1 MEITGIS
8 DLPLHYG
15 RVPQWLIPIMKRLSR
30 AIVDVMLLEWGPDKV
45 IERLSNPLWFQGF
58 NNVIGMDW
66 DSSGSTTVTLGIL
79 KEVINPVQD
88 GLAVT
93 GGKGKN
99 SLNVPKELE
108 ALPSN
113 FNVDAKRLSRISKLV
128 AKTDTTLLQDGHELY
143 HHSLLVSESGK
154 WAIIQQGM
162 NPTTRFARRYHWSS
176 IKDPV
181 NEKRAGLAGRKEK
194 AVLNVHESVNAKR
207 VIMDLLREDP
217 SKIEKQYLRSMAL
230 IRGTSLDSWIS
241 LGTVGAIS
249 SEAKMVYM
257 KPVDVRRVV
266 KTLSEVRE
274 KSPTSLE
281 EALLLGIGPSTM
293 RALSLISDLIYN
305 EPPSYQDPV
314 NVPYDPFKYA
324 FAIGGKDGIPFPVHK
339 EIAFEVIHTLEEF
352 AMKAKLEKK
361 DKAVALNKLRE
372 MKLGVKEGT

>member
-45 IERLSNPLWFQGF
+45 VERLSNPFWFQGF

-79 KEVINPVQD
+79 KEVISPAQD

-99 SLNVPKELE
+99 SLNVPKEL
-108 ALPSN
+108 ATLPLN
-113 FNVDAKRLSRISKLV
+113 FNVDSQGLIRISKLV

-176 IKDPV
+176 VRNPV
-181 NEKRAGLAGRKEK
+181 DEKREGLAGQREK
-194 AVLNVHESVNAKR
+194 AVLNIHDSIYAKK

-217 SKIEKQYLRSMAL
+217 IKIEREYLRSMAM
-230 IRGTSLDSWIS
+230 IKGTSLDSWVS
-241 LGTVGAIS
+241 LGTTGAIS
-249 SEAKMVYM
+249 AEARIVYM
-257 KPVDVRRVV
+257 KPVDVKRVV
-266 KTLSEVRE
+266 KVLHEVRE
-274 KSPTSLE
+274 YSPANLE
-281 EALLLGIGPSTM
+281 EALLLGVGPSTM
-293 RALSLISDLIYN
+293 RALSLVSDLIYN
-305 EPPSYQDPV
+305 EPPSYNDPV
-314 NVPYDPFKYA
+314 NVPFDPFKYA
-324 FAIGGKDGIPFPVHK
+324 FAIGGKDGVPFPVHR

-352 AMKAKLEKK
+352 VTQAKLEKK
-361 DKAVALNKLRE
+361 DKALALNKLRE
-372 MKLGVKEGT
+372 MKLGVKERT